1 MAGFYTPG
9 LPQVGAPNF
18 PNLSGNELI
27 PADTQDVSGVNPA
40 TVAISVFM
48 LAAYA
53 ADLAAQTASATT
65 GAATLSTERGV
76 ITSESLTTAA
86 GATYTLTLTNTL
98 VKTTSNVVAS
108 AYNGTNTAGGAQ
120 DLSVTSVTPAA
131 GSVVIVVTNN
141 NSVALNGT
149 IKIAF
154 QVF

>member
-9 LPQVGAPNF
+9 LPQVGAANF
-18 PNLSGNELI
+18 QSLSGNELI
-27 PADTQDVSGVNPA
+27 PADTQDASGVNPA
-40 TVAISVFM
+40 TVAISVFQ

-53 ADLAAQTASATT
+53 ADLAAQTASATS

-76 ITSESLTTAA
+76 ITSESLTTAN
-86 GATYTLTLTNTL
+86 GSTYTLTLTNTL
-98 VKTTSNVVAS
+98 VKATSTVLAS
-108 AYNGTNTAGGAQ
+108 AYNGTNTAG
-120 DLSVTSVTPAA
+120 TSQGLTITSITPAS

-141 NSVALNGT
+141 SGATLNGT